1 MFANIGTYKRI
12 SKFSLR
18 GKTKVNGQWQ
28 LFCLVHNIEQLV
40 NYGNLKP

>member
-1 MFANIGTYKRI
+1 MQK
-12 SKFSLR
+12 KFSLR

-28 LFCLVHNIEQLV
+28 LFCLVHNMEKLV